1 MAVLA
6 VCQIA
11 RIVTVG
17 TGAIGVFITGISTD
31 GTVDFTGNVNP
42 PIGMPTVSWNDGTV
56 NADIEAFVKLTLQSS
71 PYNMTFG
78 GSDTVLLI
86 PT

>member
-6 VCQIA
+6 ACQIQ

-17 TGAIGVFITGISTD
+17 TGAIGVFVVGISTD

-42 PIGMPTVSWNDGTV
+42 PIGLPTISWSDGTV
-56 NADIEAFVKLTLQSS
+56 IADIEALVKTRLQSS

-78 GSDTVLLI
+78 GSDTVLLM
-86 PT
+86 